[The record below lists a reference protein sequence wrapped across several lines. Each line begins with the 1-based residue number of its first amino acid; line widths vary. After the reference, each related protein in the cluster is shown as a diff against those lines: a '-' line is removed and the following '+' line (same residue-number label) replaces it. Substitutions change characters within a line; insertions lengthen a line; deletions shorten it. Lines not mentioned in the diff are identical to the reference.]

1 MIFGAAFRRRYICAE
16 PPASTQE
23 PTMTDR
29 HERQVAGGFAG
40 RLRQAIDAYGSANSI
55 AKAIGRSEGAV
66 RKWLRGESEPN
77 VTDLRTLCEQ
87 THTSIEWLV
96 TGHGRREAVHTL
108 ETPPPSYENQPNR
121 PPLNYAL
128 LEAIMDAI
136 DVEVSKDAL
145 DLPSP
150 KRSMLVVTLYDLFQE
165 SQKVDNDAVARLV
178 KLAR

>member
-1 MIFGAAFRRRYICAE
+1 MGNNNPTREDWREAYRAALLEQDVAKLAQRISDARLAIIERIEA
-16 PPASTQE
+16 TL
-23 PTMTDR
+23 R
-29 HERQVAGGFAG
+29 HPLNTEH
-40 RLRQAIDAYGSANSI
+40 QALYSAL
-55 AKAIGRSEGAV
+55 KG
-66 RKWLRGESEPN
+66 
-77 VTDLRTLCEQ
+77 LRTLCEQ

-96 TGHGRREAVHTL
+96 TGRGRREAVHTL

-121 PPLNYAL
+121 PPLNYTL

-150 KRSMLVVTLYDLFQE
+150 KRSMLVVTLYDMFQD
-165 SQKVDNDAVARLV
+165 SQRVDSEAVSRLV